1 LKFYVD
7 CTNFE
12 LNADRKIDWVQIG
25 KIELLF
31 ESDSQEE
38 AIKFFD
44 SYALESYHDHGVNVS
59 EIERPAIVKVIS
71 FFRMLENVTDELG
84 FKYLEKL

>member
-1 LKFYVD
+1 LH
-7 CTNFE
+7 E
-12 LNADRKIDWVQIG
+12 LQSRFKPKTDWVQIG

-31 ESDSQEE
+31 ESDSHEE

-44 SYALESYHDHGVNVS
+44 SYALESYQDHGENVS
-59 EIERPAIVKVIS
+59 EIKRPAFVKVIS